1 MAAFHT
7 YGAAM
12 EDDSTLAL
20 DQEAQ
25 EAASLPASI
34 GPYRILGLLGEG
46 GMGRVYL
53 AREGHPP
60 RDVAL
65 KVVRGMSGLALDR
78 FRREIELL
86 GQLEHPG
93 IVRLYAAG
101 EDIIGGMPSPWF
113 ALEHV
118 RGPDLRGYLQRDNP
132 DLRTRIELLAKLA
145 RAAHYAHLRGIVHRD
160 LKPSNVLVDEHGQPK
175 ILDFGIARLHG
186 EAGGEMTQVG
196 QVMGTLPYMSP
207 EQLSGHG
214 HEADARSDVYAL
226 GAIGYELLSGSLPH
240 PRLSSSTLFEALD
253 IIRHEQ
259 PAPLERINRAAR
271 GDLNLV
277 VMKALATE
285 PDRRY
290 ATAADFADDL
300 EAVLASRPVRARAP
314 TRAYRAARFVRR
326 HRALSIAASVVF
338 ASLLAATIFSTMAAQ
353 RARTALAE
361 AQARATELA
370 AVNGFVETMLT
381 EADPEQGGSA
391 DMPMREVLERAEQ
404 TLDDSTDSPRTQGQV
419 ALLLG
424 RAWSGLGESSK
435 AQAVLDRAQS
445 WLDAGFGANS
455 DEAMQ
460 VRYTRIEDASRKSE
474 PEKML
479 ALASDL
485 QQRLSRID
493 TDWARALA
501 FNTRV
506 LRGSALEE
514 LGEVDAAVTLNRELL
529 ADPALAAMPDA
540 AEVTDTLRHNLA
552 YTLNNSG
559 EFAESERLLRE
570 TLASETKRIGADH
583 PQALYTKKALGQ
595 SLHRQGRLEEA
606 AELYAEVYEKRRKRY
621 GDEHL
626 LTLGSGSQL
635 AAAYN
640 TLNRPDEAEPLLRR
654 ALAARKTRGEGGSIE
669 AIVERVMLA
678 TTMDKLGRYKE
689 AIALADEAIGLEGD
703 KPNRD
708 TVAMRNTKAMALF
721 HSGRVRDA
729 KRVWDDALALA
740 PTAMGT
746 SHPNYAVILASAA
759 IADLALGDLQAARR
773 KLEPALVALRGKQ
786 GPGHPRTREAAL
798 RLAETYER
806 LGMQT
811 QAAALHS
818 EFPAETEP
826 APA

>member
-1 MAAFHT
+1 
-7 YGAAM
+7 M
-12 EDDSTLAL
+12 EDDSTHAL

-25 EAASLPASI
+25 EAASLPGSI

-53 AREGHPP
+53 ARESHPP

-65 KVVRGMSGLALDR
+65 KVVRGISGSALDR
-78 FRREIELL
+78 FRREIEVL

-101 EDIIGGMPSPWF
+101 EDVIGGLPSPWF

-118 RGPDLRGYLQRDNP
+118 RGPDLRGYLQREKP
-132 DLRTRIELLAKLA
+132 DMHTRIGILAKLA
-145 RAAHYAHLRGIVHRD
+145 RAAHFAHQRGIVHRD

-175 ILDFGIARLHG
+175 ILDFGIARLLG
-186 EAGGEMTQVG
+186 EVGGEMTQVG

-207 EQLSGHG
+207 EQLSGQG

-240 PRLSSSTLFEALD
+240 PKLSSSTLFEALD
-253 IIRHEQ
+253 IIRREE
-259 PAPLERINRAAR
+259 PAPLGQINREAR

-277 VMKALATE
+277 VMKALASE

-290 ATAADFADDL
+290 ATAAEFADDL
-300 EAVLASRPVRARAP
+300 DAVLASRPVRAHAP

-326 HRALSIAASVVF
+326 NRALSAAAAVVF
-338 ASLLAATIFSTMAAQ
+338 ASLLAATIFSSLAAQ
-353 RARTALAE
+353 RARVSLAE
-361 AQARATELA
+361 AESRATELA

-404 TLDDSTDSPRTQGQV
+404 TLDDSKRSPRTQGQV
-419 ALLLG
+419 ALMLA
-424 RAWSGLGESSK
+424 RAWSGLGESAR
-435 AQAVLDRAQS
+435 AQVALDRAQR

-455 DEAMQ
+455 NEAMQ
-460 VRYTRIEDASRKSE
+460 VRYTRIEDAARSSE

-479 ALASDL
+479 AQVADL
-485 QQRLSRID
+485 QQRLSSID
-493 TDWARALA
+493 ADWSRTLA
-501 FNTRV
+501 FKVNI
-506 LRGSALEE
+506 LRGQALEE
-514 LGEVDAAVTLNRELL
+514 SGDVDAAVKLNREML
-529 ADPALAAMPDA
+529 ADPTLAALPDA
-540 AEVTDTLRHNLA
+540 AEITDTLRHNLA

-583 PQALYTKKALGQ
+583 PQTLYTKKSLGQ
-595 SLHRQGRLEEA
+595 SLHRQGRLDEA

-640 TLNRPDEAEPLLRR
+640 TLNRPAEAEPLLRR
-654 ALAARKTRGEGGSIE
+654 ALDARKARGDGGSIE

-678 TTMDKLGRYKE
+678 TAMDKLGRYGE
-689 AIALADEAIGLEGD
+689 AIALADEAIGLEGG

-721 HSGRVRDA
+721 HEGRVHDA
-729 KRVWDDALALA
+729 KRVWDEALRLA
-740 PTAMGT
+740 PTAMGV
-746 SHPNYAVILASAA
+746 SHPNYPVILASAA
-759 IADLALGDLQAARR
+759 IADLALGNLQAARL
-773 KLEPALVALRGKQ
+773 KLEPALVALRSKQ

-806 LGMQT
+806 LGMLE
-811 QAAALHS
+811 QAAALHG
-818 EFPAETEP
+818 EFPAEAEP
-826 APA
+826 DAT